1 MKTYFI
7 NARVL
12 LPAGPADRVVA
23 VENDKITGILTACE
37 PAVEDR
43 VVDCGGKF
51 LSPGFIDIHVHGG
64 GGYSAMSD
72 KKEDILAMCNAHAQ
86 FGTTSI
92 LPTTLAAPMAAIQKA
107 VGAIREAASLPC
119 DSTILGVHLEGPC
132 LAPAQ
137 AGAQS
142 PDDLK
147 IPAETDMTDLLEVWP
162 EGVKIMGV
170 APELPGAL
178 ELGEKLSARG
188 IVASVAHSNATY
200 DQVFEAISHGYS
212 DVTHLYSGCS
222 GMIRVRSYRIPGVIE
237 AGLNLD
243 ALTTQVIADGK
254 HLPLTLLQLIYR
266 CKGADKIILITDG
279 LDYAA
284 GQLSEGTVY
293 RQLNGM
299 ETVYED
305 GVMKL
310 LSREA
315 FAGSVATMNRLIRN
329 MCAAGISLPE
339 AVRMATENPA
349 RRISAANKGRIAVGL
364 DADLVVF
371 DDNIDVLLVMSNG
384 RIIKD
389 ELK

>member
-12 LPAGPADRVVA
+12 LPAGPADRTVA
-23 VENDKITGILTACE
+23 VENGKIVGIYAQPDLTGAGQ
-37 PAVEDR
+37 
-43 VVDCGGKF
+43 VVDCRGLY

-64 GGYSAMSD
+64 GGYSAMSGV
-72 KKEDILAMCNAHAQ
+72 KEDIVAMCNAHAQ

-92 LPTTLAAPMAAIQKA
+92 LPTTLAAPMPAIKKA
-107 VGAIREAASLPC
+107 VEGIREAASLPC
-119 DSTILGVHLEGPC
+119 NATIFGVHLEGPC

-147 IPAETDMTDLLEVWP
+147 IPAETDMTELLDAWP
-162 EGVKIMGV
+162 EGVKMMGV

-178 ELGEKLSARG
+178 ELGEQLAERG
-188 IVASVAHSNATY
+188 IVASIAHSNATY
-200 DQVFEAISHGYS
+200 DQVFDAISHGFT

-222 GMIRVRSYRIPGVIE
+222 GMIRVKSYRIPGVIE

-243 ALTTQVIADGK
+243 ALTAQVIADGK

-284 GQLSEGTVY
+284 GELVEGTVY

-315 FAGSVATMNRLIRN
+315 FAGSVATMNRLVRN
-329 MCAAGISLPE
+329 MRLAGVPLHE
-339 AVRMATENPA
+339 AVQMATANPA
-349 RRISAANKGRIAVGL
+349 DRIGADKKGRIAVGM

-371 DDNIDVLLVMSNG
+371 DDNIDVKFVMSNG
-384 RIIKD
+384 RVVKD

>member
-1 MKTYFI
+1 MRTYFV

-12 LPAGPADRVVA
+12 LPAGPSDCVV
-23 VENDKITGILTACE
+23 VTEDHKIAGILPSCE
-37 PAVEDR
+37 PAEGDR
-43 VVDCGGKF
+43 VIDCRGQY
-51 LSPGFIDIHVHGG
+51 LAPGFIDIHVHGG
-64 GGYSAMSD
+64 GGFSAMSD
-72 KKEDILAMCNAHAQ
+72 KPEDIIAMCNAHAQ
-86 FGTTSI
+86 YGTTSI
-92 LPTTLAAPMAAIQKA
+92 LPTTLAAPMENIKKA
-107 VGAIREAASLPC
+107 VAAIREAASMPC
-119 DSTILGVHLEGPC
+119 DSTIAGVHLEGPC

-147 IPAETDMTDLLEVWP
+147 VPAETDMMELIDVWP
-162 EGVKIMGV
+162 EGVRMMGV

-178 ELGEKLSARG
+178 ELGEQLHARG
-188 IVASVAHSNATY
+188 IVASIAHSNATY
-200 DQVFEAISHGYS
+200 DQVFESISHGYS

-222 GMIRVRSYRIPGVIE
+222 GMIRVKSYRIPGVIE

-284 GQLSEGTVY
+284 GHLVEGTVY

-315 FAGSVATMNRLIRN
+315 FAGSVATMNRLVRN
-329 MCAAGISLPE
+329 MCAAGVPIHE
-339 AVRMATENPA
+339 AVQMATENPA
-349 RRISAANKGRIAVGL
+349 KRIGANRKGRIAVGM

-371 DDNIDVLLVMSNG
+371 DSNIDVQLVMSNG

-389 ELK
+389 AIA